1 MLYYRIACP
10 MIELLFFSSL
20 GFEWTHLT
28 RYVKTAEF
36 SQAESILFL
45 SAASLMAWVVF
56 S

>member
-1 MLYYRIACP
+1 
-10 MIELLFFSSL
+10 MIELFFFSSL

-45 SAASLMAWVVF
+45 SAASSIARVVF